1 MIQTDKVT
9 YKMAYTQVLE
19 ILKRLPKEEVAKIP
33 TEEIEFLKENCDK
46 TYKYILSPNA
56 RLEECQISRKAYA
69 ILVVYFK
76 KYFATEIQKQK
87 LDVILKNNQIAIEK
101 EKREKYGVDNLF
113 KENKLEQ
120 EENKKVEKVEIVPYK
135 ESFFKR
141 VLNRIKKIFRR

>member
-120 EENKKVEKVEIVPYK
+120 EENEKVEIVPYK

>member
-69 ILVVYFK
+69 IWVVYFK

-120 EENKKVEKVEIVPYK
+120 EENKKVEIVPYK

>member
-120 EENKKVEKVEIVPYK
+120 EENKKVEIVH
-135 ESFFKR
+135 
-141 VLNRIKKIFRR
+141 IKKASLKEY

>member
-120 EENKKVEKVEIVPYK
+120 EENKKVEIVPYK

-141 VLNRIKKIFRR
+141 LLNRIKKIFRR

>member
-113 KENKLEQ
+113 KTNKLEQ
-120 EENKKVEKVEIVPYK
+120 EENKKVEIVPYK

>member
-120 EENKKVEKVEIVPYK
+120 EENKKVEIVPYK

>member
-120 EENKKVEKVEIVPYK
+120 EENKKAETEKIIC
-135 ESFFKR
+135 
-141 VLNRIKKIFRR
+141 NT

>member
-120 EENKKVEKVEIVPYK
+120 EENKKVEILPYK

>member
-120 EENKKVEKVEIVPYK
+120 EENKKVELSLIHISEPT
-135 ESFFKR
+135 
-141 VLNRIKKIFRR
+141 RRS

>member
-120 EENKKVEKVEIVPYK
+120 KENKKVEIVPYK

>member
-120 EENKKVEKVEIVPYK
+120 EENKKVEIVLYK

>member
-120 EENKKVEKVEIVPYK
+120 EENKKVEKATYK
-135 ESFFKR
+135 ESLFKR
-141 VLNRIKKIFRR
+141 EKKKKKKIFRR

>member
-101 EKREKYGVDNLF
+101 EKREKYGV
-113 KENKLEQ
+113 
-120 EENKKVEKVEIVPYK
+120 EIVPYK

>member
-1 MIQTDKVT
+1 M
-9 YKMAYTQVLE
+9 
-19 ILKRLPKEEVAKIP
+19 AKIP

-120 EENKKVEKVEIVPYK
+120 EENKKVEIVPYK

>member
-33 TEEIEFLKENCDK
+33 TEEIEFLKENCEK

-120 EENKKVEKVEIVPYK
+120 EENKKVEIVPYK

>member
-19 ILKRLPKEEVAKIP
+19 ILKRLPKEQVAKIP

-120 EENKKVEKVEIVPYK
+120 EENKKVEIVPYK

>member
-9 YKMAYTQVLE
+9 YKIAYTQVLE

-113 KENKLEQ
+113 KENKIEQ
-120 EENKKVEKVEIVPYK
+120 EENKKVEIVPYK

>member
-19 ILKRLPKEEVAKIP
+19 ILKRLPKEEVAKIS

-120 EENKKVEKVEIVPYK
+120 EENKKVEIVPYK

>member
-69 ILVVYFK
+69 IVVVYFTN
-76 KYFATEIQKQK
+76 YFATEIQKQK

-120 EENKKVEKVEIVPYK
+120 EENKKVEIVPYK

>member
-1 MIQTDKVT
+1 MLWKQKHSLQKIKIGRQIEMIQTDKVT

-69 ILVVYFK
+69 ILVVYF
-76 KYFATEIQKQK
+76 
-87 LDVILKNNQIAIEK
+87 
-101 EKREKYGVDNLF
+101 
-113 KENKLEQ
+113 
-120 EENKKVEKVEIVPYK
+120 
-135 ESFFKR
+135 
-141 VLNRIKKIFRR
+141 

>member
-46 TYKYILSPNA
+46 TYKYIVSPNA

-120 EENKKVEKVEIVPYK
+120 EENKKVEIVPYK

>member
-120 EENKKVEKVEIVPYK
+120 EENKKVEIVPYK
-135 ESFFKR
+135 ERFFKR

>member
-19 ILKRLPKEEVAKIP
+19 ILKRLPKEDVAKIP

-120 EENKKVEKVEIVPYK
+120 EENKKVEIVPYK

>member
-87 LDVILKNNQIAIEK
+87 LDFILKNNQIAIEK

-120 EENKKVEKVEIVPYK
+120 EENKKVEIVPYK

>member
-101 EKREKYGVDNLF
+101 EKREKSGVDNLF

-120 EENKKVEKVEIVPYK
+120 EENKKVEIVPYK

>member
-56 RLEECQISRKAYA
+56 RLEECQISRKAHA

-120 EENKKVEKVEIVPYK
+120 EENKKVEIVPYK

>member
-87 LDVILKNNQIAIEK
+87 LDVILKHLKLQIQQMICK
-101 EKREKYGVDNLF
+101 ML
-113 KENKLEQ
+113 
-120 EENKKVEKVEIVPYK
+120 
-135 ESFFKR
+135 
-141 VLNRIKKIFRR
+141 

>member
-9 YKMAYTQVLE
+9 YRMAYTQVLE

-120 EENKKVEKVEIVPYK
+120 EENKKVEIVPYK

>member
-1 MIQTDKVT
+1 M
-9 YKMAYTQVLE
+9 
-19 ILKRLPKEEVAKIP
+19 
-33 TEEIEFLKENCDK
+33 KENCDK

>member
-46 TYKYILSPNA
+46 TYKYILSPKA

-120 EENKKVEKVEIVPYK
+120 EENKKVEIVPYK

>member
-113 KENKLEQ
+113 KANKLEQ
-120 EENKKVEKVEIVPYK
+120 EENKKVEIVPYK

>member
-120 EENKKVEKVEIVPYK
+120 EENKKVEIVTYK